1 MNKRILLLFFAAA
14 LSIITSAQ
22 ISITNIA
29 TPYTQDFN
37 TLANTGTSAVLPAG
51 WLLSETGTGANT
63 TYVADNGAG
72 NSGNTYSYG
81 PTGNAERALGSLQSG
96 SVENSADKTAC
107 LTAFMLEA
115 DRLDRDTGIETTFLI
130 FPNSFERFDDY
141 LDLVSLAE
149 KLLKTNGYEGIYQ
162 VASFHPLYLFANTTD
177 NDASNYTNRSVYP
190 MLHLLRESSIDAA
203 LEHYK
208 DPEAIPGRNID
219 FARNKGLV
227 YMQMLRESCF

>member
-1 MNKRILLLFFAAA
+1 MITELQAIDATKKWIAEVVVGCNFCPFAAKV
-14 LSIITSAQ
+14 IKQQT
-22 ISITNIA
+22 
-29 TPYTQDFN
+29 
-37 TLANTGTSAVLPAG
+37 VH
-51 WLLSETGTGANT
+51 
-63 TYVADNGAG
+63 
-72 NSGNTYSYG
+72 YSV
-81 PTGNAERALGSLQSG
+81 Q
-96 SVENSADKTAC
+96 NSADRAVC

-115 DRLDRDTGIETTFLI
+115 TRLDDDSSIETVFLI
-130 FPNSFERFDDY
+130 FPNSFALLDDY

-149 KLLKTNGYEGIYQ
+149 KLLQKNGYDGIYQ
-162 VASFHPLYLFANTTD
+162 VASFHPRYLFANTTEQ
-177 NDASNYTNRSVYP
+177 DAANYTNRSVYP

>member
-1 MNKRILLLFFAAA
+1 MYNQSIMVSSVQAIDATKKWIAGVVVGCNFCPFAAK
-14 LSIITSAQ
+14 
-22 ISITNIA
+22 
-29 TPYTQDFN
+29 
-37 TLANTGTSAVLPAG
+37 VLKQQ
-51 WLLSETGTGANT
+51 T
-63 TYVADNGAG
+63 VH
-72 NSGNTYSYG
+72 YG
-81 PTGNAERALGSLQSG
+81 
-96 SVENSADKTAC
+96 VEDSADKAAC

-115 DRLDRDTGIETTFLI
+115 ARLDGDAAIETIFLI

-149 KLLKTNGYEGIYQ
+149 KLLKTNGYDGIYQ
-162 VASFHPLYLFANTTD
+162 VASFHPLYLFAGTTD
-177 NDASNYTNRSVYP
+177 KDASNYTNRSVYP

>member
-1 MNKRILLLFFAAA
+1 MDEICSFISKTKKPAAKNDAAYKKKAVLCKLPADTLSFTHNQSIMVTALQAIDATKKWIADVVIGCNFCPFAAKVVKQQ
-14 LSIITSAQ
+14 TVH
-22 ISITNIA
+22 
-29 TPYTQDFN
+29 YGVQD
-37 TLANTGTSAVLPAG
+37 
-51 WLLSETGTGANT
+51 
-63 TYVADNGAG
+63 
-72 NSGNTYSYG
+72 
-81 PTGNAERALGSLQSG
+81 
-96 SVENSADKTAC
+96 SADRAAC

-115 DRLDRDTGIETTFLI
+115 ARLDDDSSIETIFLI
-130 FPNSFERFDDY
+130 FPNSYQRLDDY

-149 KLLKTNGYEGIYQ
+149 KLLKKNGYEGIYQ

-177 NDASNYTNRSVYP
+177 NDAANYTNRSVYP